1 MEQLTI
7 QGLHNEGQK
16 KGKEVLVAQL
26 WPSLSDPMDCSLSAR
41 SLCPWNSPGKNT
53 GVGSHFLLQGIL
65 PTQGLNPSL
74 PHCSQILYQLGH
86 REARKWGKGGKKRE
100 DATREEGGGRKT
112 GH

>member
-26 WPSLSDPMDCSLSAR
+26 CPSLCDPMDCSLPGSSVHGTLQAR
-41 SLCPWNSPGKNT
+41 ILEWGAISFSR
-53 GVGSHFLLQGIL
+53 GIF

-100 DATREEGGGRKT
+100 DATREDGGGRKT